1 MKIVHITDTHFVP
14 QPATLYGLDPRAR
27 FDAAIASLQAEH
39 SDADLLVITGD
50 LAHWGEVPAYQA
62 LRQRL
67 EAVTLPVVMMVGNHD
82 DRASLRTVFPAAMD
96 DGNGFV
102 QGSRVENGH
111 RLIFLDTKCE
121 GTHAGAYCEKRRA
134 WLADAL
140 AKGDEPV
147 LLFMH
152 HPPFLSG
159 ISSMDAIGQLDAD
172 ALWLVLQPHAR
183 RIRHIFLGH
192 VHRPISGN
200 WHGISF
206 SLIPGLNHQVPL
218 QLAPHGEDIP
228 GSHEPPAYSVISVG
242 PDSIVVHL
250 KYFLDGSRRFPLDG
264 YEVKGRDYALGFP
277 ACEG

>member
-1 MKIVHITDTHFVP
+1 MKIVHVTDTHFVP

-27 FDAAIASLQAEH
+27 LDAAIDSIHADH

-67 EAVTLPVVMMVGNHD
+67 ETLRLPVVLMVGNHD
-82 DRASLRTVFPAAMD
+82 DRASLRAVFPEALN

-102 QGSRVENGH
+102 QSSRVENGH

-121 GTHAGAYCEKRRA
+121 GTHAGAYCEKRCA
-134 WLADAL
+134 WLADEL
-140 AKGDEPV
+140 AAGDEPV

-152 HPPFLSG
+152 HPAFLTG
-159 ISSMDAIGQLDAD
+159 ISSMDAITQKDAD
-172 ALWLVLQPHAR
+172 ALWLVLQPRAH

-200 WHGISF
+200 WRGISF
-206 SLIPGLNHQVPL
+206 SLIPGLNHQVAL
-218 QLAPHGEDIP
+218 DLTPHGEDIP
-228 GSHEPPAYSVISVG
+228 GSHEPPAYSVVSVTE
-242 PDSIVVHL
+242 DSVVVHL
-250 KYFLDGSRRFPLDG
+250 NYFLDHARRFPLDG
-264 YEVKGRDYALGFP
+264 YEIKGRDYALGFP
-277 ACEG
+277 ATEG